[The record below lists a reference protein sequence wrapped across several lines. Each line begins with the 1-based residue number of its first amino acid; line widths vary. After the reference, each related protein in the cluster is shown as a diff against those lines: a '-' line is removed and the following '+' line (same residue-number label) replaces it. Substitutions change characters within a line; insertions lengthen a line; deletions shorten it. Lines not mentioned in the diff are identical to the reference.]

1 MESNAQRIEELKNWI
16 ADLKSAKKK
25 HKMRDKTKL
34 VKICAELINRHKE
47 LIQSI
52 KNEDT
57 YAPQIIKVQQVK
69 LKYNGITRR
78 N

>member
-1 MESNAQRIEELKNWI
+1 MESNAQRIEELENWI

-25 HKMRDKTKL
+25 HKRRGKTKL
-34 VKICAELINRHKE
+34 VKICTELINRHKE

-57 YAPQIIKVQQVK
+57 YAPQIIKVKKVK
-69 LKYNGITRR
+69 LIRNGITRR

>member
-1 MESNAQRIEELKNWI
+1 MEDSKQRIEELENWI
-16 ADLKSAKKK
+16 TDLKHAKKK
-25 HKMRDKTKL
+25 HKLRDKTKL
-34 VKICAELINRHKE
+34 VKICTELINRHKR